1 MKKVLIVFGTRP
13 EAIKM
18 APVVHAFRAHSDR
31 FDTRVCVTGQHREML
46 DQVLS
51 FFDIHP
57 DYDLNIMKPGQNLN
71 QLTAAV
77 ILAMAPVLDEFQP
90 DLLFVHGDTTT
101 SAICALAGYYAG
113 VKVCHVEAGLRTRDI
128 YSPFPEELNRQLT
141 ARIASLHFA
150 PTAHAKAN
158 LVAEGIN
165 AEQVFIT
172 GNTIIDALNYATDKV
187 DMVETPELQQV
198 KSYLGSKAPLILVTC
213 HRRENFG
220 AGLESI
226 CSALKRI
233 AESHD
238 IRLIYPVHPNPN
250 INSVVRAKLG
260 ETRNIHLIKPLSY
273 PAFIWLMKN
282 CKFIITDSGGIQEE
296 GNALGKQVL
305 LLRSN
310 TERPEVLGAGGVQ
323 LVGTDSEAIVSG
335 AEALLNNPMRNS
347 LYHFPYGNGHAAAD
361 IVSITIQEYVQAVP

>member
-18 APVVHAFRAHSDR
+18 APVVHAFRARSDR
-31 FDTRVCVTGQHREML
+31 FDTRVCVTGQHREIL

-57 DYDLNIMKPGQNLN
+57 DYDLNIMKPGQDLN

-150 PTAHAKAN
+150 PTVHAKAN

-172 GNTIIDALNYATDKV
+172 GNTIIDALNYATGKV
-187 DMVETPELQQV
+187 DTVETPELQQL
-198 KSYLGSKAPLILVTC
+198 KSYLGNKAPLILVTC

-238 IRLIYPVHPNPN
+238 IQLIYPVHPNPN
-250 INSVVRAKLG
+250 ISSVVRAKLDA
-260 ETRNIHLIKPLSY
+260 TRNIHLIKPLSY

-323 LVGTDSEAIVSG
+323 LVGTDSEAIVSS
-335 AEALLNNPMRNS
+335 AEVLLNNPMRNS
-347 LYHFPYGNGHAAAD
+347 LHHFPYGNGHAAAD
-361 IVSITIQEYVQAVP
+361 ILSITIQEYVQAVP

>member
-18 APVVHAFRAHSDR
+18 APVVHGFRDQPDF
-31 FDTRVCVTGQHREML
+31 FDIRICVTAQHREML
-46 DQVLS
+46 DQVLD
-51 FFDIHP
+51 FFNVHP
-57 DYDLNIMKPGQNLN
+57 DYDLNLMKPGQNLN

-77 ILAMAPVLDEFQP
+77 ILAMEPVLKDFRP

-113 VKVCHVEAGLRTRDI
+113 VTVCHVEAGLRTRDI

-150 PTAHAKAN
+150 PTAHARDN
-158 LVAEGIN
+158 LLSEGVCRDHIY
-165 AEQVFIT
+165 IT
-172 GNTIIDALNYATDKV
+172 GNTIIDALHYATGKI
-187 DMVETPELQQV
+187 ESQAFPEIRHI
-198 KSYLGSKAPLILVTC
+198 KSYVDTEVPVILVTC

-220 AGLESI
+220 AGLDAI
-226 CSALKRI
+226 CSALKRV
-233 AESHD
+233 AENYD
-238 IRLIYPVHPNPN
+238 VKLIYPVHPNPN
-250 INSVVRAKLG
+250 VNGIVRERLSGTENIYLLDPIN
-260 ETRNIHLIKPLSY
+260 Y
-273 PAFIWLMKN
+273 PAFVWLMKI

-296 GNALGKQVL
+296 ANALGKQVL

-323 LVGTDSEAIVSG
+323 IVGADEDAIVKS
-335 AEALLNNPMRNS
+335 AEDLLRKPLKTS
-347 LYHFPYGNGHAAAD
+347 SDASPYGMGRAAAD
-361 IVSITIQEYVQAVP
+361 IVSITRGKYV